1 MSGMSLAESE
11 PAAGAGVPIVLATIN
26 ARYIHASMGLRCL
39 LANMDRHGRPGLAAQ
54 TVLREFTLAQ
64 SPQQMAEQLLAL
76 QPRVIGL
83 GVYIWNA
90 VPSLHLVRLLKALA
104 PHIKIV
110 LGGPEVSH
118 EIEQQDICRLSDH
131 VITGWGDV
139 SFPRLCRALLD
150 GPPPLMK
157 VIPGEQPELSE
168 LDLPYAHY
176 SDRDLAQRHLYV
188 EASRGCP
195 YQCEFCLSA
204 LDKTAWPFE
213 VERLS
218 AALATLLD
226 RGARQFR
233 FVDRTFNLR
242 IDLAVRILEFFLDR
256 LRGPDGQMPERSDL
270 FVHFELI
277 PDRLPDPLKALIVQF
292 PEGSLQFEVGV
303 QSLNPDVQQRISR
316 RQDNARTLE
325 NLRWLL
331 ANSRAHLHADLIFGL
346 PGETLAS
353 FAAGFDRLHAVGVHE
368 IQLGLLK
375 RLRGAP
381 IDRHTQSCGM
391 VYDSQ
396 PPYALLRNDCVDYA
410 TVQRFARTARY
421 WDLLGNGGRFSQSL
435 QLLLQGPSAFAA
447 FMAWSDWLWQR
458 TGKTHEFAH
467 ESLVDLLHEHLV
479 QVRGLDAQRAQAALL
494 ADYQAS
500 GARGKPACLAQLL
513 QDARTLSGPS
523 RLKASPPALT
533 GRQVRHSRL
542 RTAPEPPVRE
552 SH

>member
-213 VERLS
+213 VERLL

-381 IDRHTQSCGM
+381 IDRHTPSCAM

>member
-1 MSGMSLAESE
+1 MMPAEPDAVSV
-11 PAAGAGVPIVLATIN
+11 PAPVPVVLATIN

-39 LANMDRHGRPGLAAQ
+39 LANMDRHGRAGLAAQ

-104 PHIKIV
+104 PQIKVV

-118 EIEQQDICRLSDH
+118 EVEQQDICRLADH

-157 VIPGEQPELSE
+157 VIAGEQPELSE
-168 LDLPYAHY
+168 LELPYAHY

-213 VERLS
+213 VERLL
-218 AALATLLD
+218 AALATLFD

-242 IDLAVRILEFFLDR
+242 IDLAVRILSFFLDR
-256 LRGPDGQMPERSDL
+256 LRGPEGQMPERSDL
-270 FVHFELI
+270 FVHFELV
-277 PDRLPDPLKALIVQF
+277 PDRLPEALKALIVQF
-292 PEGSLQFEVGV
+292 PSGSLQFEVGV
-303 QSLNPDVQQRISR
+303 QSLNPQVQQRISR
-316 RQDNARTLE
+316 RQDNDRTLE

-331 ANSRAHLHADLIFGL
+331 THSRAHLHADLIFGL
-346 PGETLAS
+346 PGETLQS
-353 FAAGFDRLHAVGVHE
+353 FAAGFDRLYAVGVHE

-381 IDRHTQSCGM
+381 IDRHTQTCGM

-396 PPYALLRNDCVDYA
+396 PPYALLRNDCLDFA
-410 TVQRFARTARY
+410 TVQRFVRLARY
-421 WDLLGNGGRFSQSL
+421 WDLLGNGGRFAQSL
-435 QLLLQGPSAFAA
+435 KLLLQGPSAFEA
-447 FMAWSDWLWQR
+447 FLHWSDWLWKR

-467 ESLVDLLHEHLV
+467 ESLVDLLFEYLAQVCRLEV
-479 QVRGLDAQRAQAALL
+479 QTVQAALW
-494 ADYQAS
+494 ADYRAS
-500 GARGKPACLAQLL
+500 GSRGKPACLAVWL
-513 QDARTLSGPS
+513 QSAGLPGAPVRSKGAT
-523 RLKASPPALT
+523 ASLAD
-533 GRQVRHSRL
+533 RQARHSRQ
-542 RTAPEPPVRE
+542 RSVAREPAPDPR
-552 SH
+552 

>member
-1 MSGMSLAESE
+1 MSASDTPGTLAP
-11 PAAGAGVPIVLATIN
+11 PAPIVLATIN
-26 ARYIHASMGLRCL
+26 ARYIHASLGLRCL
-39 LANMDRHGRPGLAAQ
+39 LANMDRHGRAGLAAQ

-64 SPQQMAEQLLAL
+64 SPLQMAEHLLAL
-76 QPRVIGL
+76 EPEVIGL

-104 PHIKIV
+104 PQVKIV
-110 LGGPEVSH
+110 VGGPEVSH
-118 EIEQQDICRLSDH
+118 EVEQQEICRWADH

-157 VIPGEQPELSE
+157 VIAGEQPALSE
-168 LDLPYAHY
+168 LQLPYEHY
-176 SDRDLAQRHLYV
+176 SDLDLAQRHVYV

-213 VERLS
+213 VEPLL
-218 AALATLLD
+218 AALATLFD

-242 IDLAVRILEFFLDR
+242 IDLAARILEFFLDR
-256 LRGPDGQMPERSDL
+256 LRDAQGTMPERSDV

-277 PDRLPDPLKALIVQF
+277 PDRLPEPLKALIVQF

-303 QSLNPDVQQRISR
+303 QSLDPQVQQRISR
-316 RQDNARTLE
+316 RQDNVRTLD

-331 ANSRAHLHADLIFGL
+331 GHSRAHLHADLIFGL
-346 PGETLAS
+346 PGETLES
-353 FAAGFDRLHAVGVHE
+353 FAAGFDRLQAVGVHE

-381 IDRHTQSCGM
+381 IDRHTQAYHM

-396 PPYALLRNDCVDYA
+396 PPYALLCNDCVDFA
-410 TVQRFARTARY
+410 TVQRFGRLARY
-421 WDLLGNGGRFSQSL
+421 WDLIGNGGRFAQSL
-435 QLLLQGPSAFAA
+435 RLLLDGASAFAA
-447 FMAWSDWLWQR
+447 FARWSDWLWQR
-458 TGKTHEFAH
+458 TGKTHEFGQEA
-467 ESLVDLLHEHLV
+467 LVDLLHDYLV
-479 QVRGLDAQRAQAALL
+479 QERGLDPQQVRAALL
-494 ADYQAS
+494 ADYRAS
-500 GARGKPACLAQLL
+500 GARGKPGCLAALL
-513 QDARTLSGPS
+513 QAASRPAGAAAPPSSSLTDRQSRHARQRALGAAALPT
-523 RLKASPPALT
+523 SP
-533 GRQVRHSRL
+533 
-542 RTAPEPPVRE
+542 
-552 SH
+552 